1 MEITRNEIALRE
13 MECDGVCLQSKNA
26 VHEILLM
33 MKQMGEMFN
42 RMHAKLFYDLQKYH
56 PDAWQLFIEYKE
68 NYILSIIEKNLK
80 RGIEEG
86 LYRENL
92 NVKIMARLRAFQI
105 EMAFN
110 PAIFPPEKFNLV
122 DIQLQMIDHF
132 LRGIATDK
140 GHKMINKYEK
150 KRDEK

>member
-1 MEITRNEIALRE
+1 
-13 MECDGVCLQSKNA
+13 
-26 VHEILLM
+26 
-33 MKQMGEMFN
+33 
-42 RMHAKLFYDLQKYH
+42 
-56 PDAWQLFIEYKE
+56 
-68 NYILSIIEKNLK
+68 
-80 RGIEEG
+80 
-86 LYRENL
+86 
-92 NVKIMARLRAFQI
+92 
-105 EMAFN
+105 MAFN

>member
-1 MEITRNEIALRE
+1 
-13 MECDGVCLQSKNA
+13 
-26 VHEILLM
+26 
-33 MKQMGEMFN
+33 MGEMFN